1 MPGYEVK
8 PVVCDYGLY
17 EDDELRLVCNSSR
30 NAKLIK
36 AILEKDCLCN
46 RGEYCFDQK
55 DFIEFRVKWY
65 SDINMRCE

>member
-17 EDDELRLVCNSSR
+17 EDDELRLICNSSR

-36 AILEKDCLCN
+36 AILEKDSLCN
-46 RGEYCFDQK
+46 RGEYIFEQE
-55 DFIEFRVKWY
+55 DFNKFMAKWC
-65 SDINMRCE
+65 SDINMRQ